1 MDNHLLVNSQR
12 SNKLRDLT
20 QSIRSAD
27 TQQRG
32 QPMTSKT
39 DRRRREAFAV
49 LSYSNMLTLNAL
61 IQLLT
66 EKGVVTRKEIFDRVK
81 QFEDQAKTAR
91 R

>member
-1 MDNHLLVNSQR
+1 
-12 SNKLRDLT
+12 
-20 QSIRSAD
+20 
-27 TQQRG
+27 
-32 QPMTSKT
+32 MTSKT

-66 EKGVVTRKEIFDRVK
+66 EKGVVTRKEIFDRVR
-81 QFEDQAKTAR
+81 QFEDQGKTAR

>member
-1 MDNHLLVNSQR
+1 
-12 SNKLRDLT
+12 
-20 QSIRSAD
+20 
-27 TQQRG
+27 
-32 QPMTSKT
+32 MTSKT